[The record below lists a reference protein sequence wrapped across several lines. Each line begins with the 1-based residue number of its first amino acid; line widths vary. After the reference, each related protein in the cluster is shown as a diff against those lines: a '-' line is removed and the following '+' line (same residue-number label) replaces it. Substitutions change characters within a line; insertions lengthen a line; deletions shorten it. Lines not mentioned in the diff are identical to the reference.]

1 MLSDIVG
8 QQRVLAL
15 LKTLFERG
23 RLPHAL
29 LLYGPEGSGKEAV
42 AIELARALNC
52 ERGTWEAC
60 GACESCVRMRTLQ
73 HPRFHLVF
81 PMPSKEDESTAID
94 KFKEDE
100 LAEYREQIELKA
112 ANPYHRIAMA
122 KAQGIKISSIRDI
135 RHASAFRAG
144 GGGRTVV
151 LICEADRMNTNAA
164 NALLKTLEEPTGDL
178 LLVLS
183 TAKRDA
189 LLPTIV
195 SRCQQVRF
203 DPLTA
208 TDIEAA
214 LQQVPDADP
223 ARIPVAARLSAGNY
237 RLALELATDTALID
251 RAELRMFLVAVVRN
265 DPVEL
270 MQKISK
276 FGARDDRR
284 ALLTFLAGL
293 EGWFRDVLAVQVG
306 HREGIIN
313 TDLEESIVKFAQ
325 HYTGTDAAEAIDA
338 IEDVIDRLQKN
349 VHVTT
354 LLIVLAQRLRRAIH
368 PRP

>member
-29 LLYGPEGSGKEAV
+29 LFHGPDGSGKEAV
-42 AIELARALNC
+42 AIELARSLNC

-60 GACESCVRMRTLQ
+60 GACASCEKMRTLQ

-81 PMPSKEDESTAID
+81 PMPSKDDESTAID
-94 KFKEDE
+94 KFKDDE
-100 LAEYREQIELKA
+100 LAEYREQIESKA
-112 ANPYHRIAMA
+112 ANPYHRLAMA

-144 GGGRTVV
+144 AGGRTVV
-151 LICEADRMNTNAA
+151 LICEADRMNANAA

-195 SRCQQVRF
+195 SRCQQLRF
-203 DPLTA
+203 DPLA
-208 TDIEAA
+208 TPDIEAA
-214 LQQVPDADP
+214 LQRVPEADP
-223 ARIPVAARLSAGNY
+223 DRIPVAARLAAGSY
-237 RLALELATDTALID
+237 RLALELATDTGLID
-251 RAELRMFLVAVVRN
+251 RTELRTFLLAVVRN

-270 MQKISK
+270 MQRISK
-276 FGARDDRR
+276 FGAREDRR
-284 ALLTFLAGL
+284 ALLAFLAGL
-293 EGWFRDVLAVQVG
+293 AGWFRDVLAVQAG
-306 HREGIIN
+306 FREGIIN
-313 TDLEESIVKFAQ
+313 SDLEESIVKFTS
-325 HYTGTDAAEAIDA
+325 HYDATNAGEAIAA
-338 IEDVIDRLQKN
+338 IEDVVEMLQKN

-368 PRP
+368 PRS